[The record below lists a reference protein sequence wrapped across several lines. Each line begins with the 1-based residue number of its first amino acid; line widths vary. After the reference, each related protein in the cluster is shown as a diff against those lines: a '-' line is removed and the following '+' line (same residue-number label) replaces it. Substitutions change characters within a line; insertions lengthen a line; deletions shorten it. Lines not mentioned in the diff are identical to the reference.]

1 MPVKFI
7 LFHIRHKGTKSFKA
21 TERVT
26 RNTER
31 GTRNTE
37 RGTRNSER
45 GTRNTELGTRN
56 TESITLSNILC
67 PVIC

>member
-26 RNTER
+26 RNAEH
-31 GTRNTE
+31 GTRNT
-37 RGTRNSER
+37 ER